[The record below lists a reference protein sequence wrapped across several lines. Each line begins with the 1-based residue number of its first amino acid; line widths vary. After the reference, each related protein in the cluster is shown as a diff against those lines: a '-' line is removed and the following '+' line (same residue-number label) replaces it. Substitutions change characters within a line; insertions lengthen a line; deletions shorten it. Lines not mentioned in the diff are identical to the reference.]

1 MKNTINTQRRKWLT
15 LSALTLGVT
24 ALMPKRSLAIVSTDR
39 PQSMVINNIN
49 TGESLK
55 FDMFP
60 QKGVDQRQLSDL
72 SYLFRDHRSEKT
84 KTIDSGLFDQLFR
97 LQVLLGVQ
105 KPILLISGYRAKET
119 NNSMR
124 GKKRGVAKDSYH
136 TKAQAM
142 DFRIEGVQ
150 LNHIRDAMLKIKA
163 GGVGYYAKS
172 NFVHIDTGPVRTW

>member
-1 MKNTINTQRRKWLT
+1 MNNTINTQRRKWLT
-15 LSALTLGVT
+15 LSALTLGVS
-24 ALMPKRSLAIVSTDR
+24 ALIPKQALSIVSTDK
-39 PQSMVINNIN
+39 PQFLNINNIN

-55 FDMFP
+55 FEMFP
-60 QKGVDQRQLSDL
+60 YQSVNKKQLSDL

-142 DFRIEGVQ
+142 DFRIEGVE
-150 LNHIRDAMLKIKA
+150 LSRIRNAMLKIKA

>member
-1 MKNTINTQRRKWLT
+1 MTKTINTERRKWLT
-15 LSALTLGVT
+15 LGALTLGAT
-24 ALMPKRSLAIVSTDR
+24 ALLPKKSLAIVSTDR
-39 PQSMVINNIN
+39 PQSLMIKNIN

-55 FDMFP
+55 FEMFP
-60 QKGVDQRQLSDL
+60 QQHVDQHQLSDL

-84 KTIDSGLFDQLFR
+84 KTIDPGLFDQLFR

-150 LNHIRDAMLKIKA
+150 LSNIRNAMLKIKA